1 MDHGAVIRRH
11 GRALLLVA
19 TSIATLVALPGAA
32 HAAEAA
38 PATPSTTGA
47 TLVYPVDGHHF
58 DHLEVA
64 PMVQFDPST
73 DSAGVR
79 ETPRWVL
86 LATDKAMTTTVRYCR
101 QFVWASHEGAF
112 HWGCNRWATG
122 VDQSGRDRLQPLE
135 SGKVYYWQVVSASNV
150 AGGAD
155 IVSPV
160 RAFSVDA
167 EPKQQSVGEISDQ
180 VHGTAFDDGT
190 QLNLGASAYVNS
202 GVRVKKI
209 HSTKLKAFAFRIHVQ
224 HLGAI
229 DPTRSYVRVKSA
241 AGTRY
246 LKVRA
251 GADGK
256 AWALWRLTASERK
269 LRTKRFSY
277 QAHLKSTKNGSLVR
291 SPHRVVLIRRAKP
304 RPKPPAWT
312 PDR

>member
-19 TSIATLVALPGAA
+19 TTITAFGAVAAGAT
-32 HAAEAA
+32 AAEPAPAA
-38 PATPSTTGA
+38 PSSTGA

-86 LATDKAMTTTVRYCR
+86 LATDRAMTKTVRYCR

-122 VDQSGRDRLQPLE
+122 VDQAGRDRLQPLE
-135 SGKVYYWQVVSASNV
+135 SGTVYYWQVVSASNV
-150 AGGAD
+150 EGGAD

-167 EPKQQSVGEISDQ
+167 APKQESIGAISDQ

-190 QLNLGASAYVNS
+190 QLNLGAAAYVNS
-202 GVRVKKI
+202 GVRVKRI
-209 HSTKLKAFAFRIHVQ
+209 HSTRIRPHAFRIHVQ
-224 HLGAI
+224 HLGTI
-229 DPTRSYVRVKSA
+229 DATRSYVRVKSA

-246 LKVRA
+246 LRVRA

-256 AWALWRLTASERK
+256 AWALWRLTAAERK
-269 LRTKRFSY
+269 LRTKRFTY
-277 QAHLKSTKNGSLVR
+277 QAYLKSTKNGTLVR
-291 SPHRVVLIRRAKP
+291 SPHRVVLIRAP
-304 RPKPPAWT
+304 RPKPKPPAWR

>member
-11 GRALLLVA
+11 RRVLLVA
-19 TSIATLVALPGAA
+19 TSLAALVALPGAA
-32 HAAEAA
+32 AAAEAAA
-38 PATPSTTGA
+38 PATPSRHGA
-47 TLVYPVDGHHF
+47 TLVQPVDGHHF

-86 LATDKAMTTTVRYCR
+86 LATDRAMTATVRYCR

-122 VDQSGRDRLQPLE
+122 VDEAGRDRLQPLE

-150 AGGAD
+150 QGGAD

-167 EPKQQSVGEISDQ
+167 EPKRQSIGELSDQ

-190 QLNLGASAYVNS
+190 QLNLGAAAYVNS
-202 GVRVKKI
+202 GVRVKRI

-224 HLGAI
+224 HLGSI
-229 DPTRSYVRVKSA
+229 DPTRSYVQVKSA

-246 LKVRA
+246 LRMRA

-256 AWALWRLTASERK
+256 AWALWRLTPAERR
-269 LRTKRFSY
+269 LRTKRFTY
-277 QAHLKSTKNGSLVR
+277 QAYLKSPKNGSLVR
-291 SPHRVVLIRRAKP
+291 SPHRVVLIRGAKP
-304 RPKPPAWT
+304 RTAPPAWT